1 MAFGIPVDFY
11 SLNNAIYN
19 PGIHDDY
26 YSNMWVTD
34 RSNEELSGPEKAF
47 LDGSFED
54 NHPGHIILGEATV
67 TYNCH
72 GYTFGVIQGTDR
84 YNISWRAD
92 LCNGAFVLVNTPQAG
107 DIALMRYDSGVP
119 DSPHSAIVFNQDTV
133 ISKWGELPLTKHHK
147 DSVIDII
154 AFENGDAHYTYYRRV
169 VNTNSM
175 ISGLSTFNGT
185 GTYIFSPNVTPAT
198 CTWSVEPADMFQN
211 ASGTGYTANLSY
223 ATPFVHLAPKAT
235 LTFTFSYGCDNHY
248 TATKEIDLRI
258 PTTTVSGN
266 AVSDGFVIDANAVV
280 TVTGKIKSNERAKT
294 IVPVGT
300 RLVIDNGIMTS
311 NDDVMWQGIEV
322 WGNSST
328 HQFLTNGSYGQ
339 GYLEMKNGAT
349 IENAK
354 CAVELWRPNYWNT
367 TGGIIHA
374 SDATFLN
381 NATAVHA
388 LSYDNYNPANYS
400 EADYNAEFK
409 NCNFEV
415 NEDYLGTE
423 TFTRHVTLAGV
434 DGIRFLGCDFS
445 AKRGVT
451 GIDPWCM
458 GITAYDAGFTVK
470 PLCTSTE
477 VWPCPEGSYKQSTFT
492 GLCGGIRASSDGS
505 QPRAFTVREAVFTNN
520 DRGIRAINTGFP
532 VILMNEFNI
541 SRDNTYCDFNYGII
555 LDNVPGFCVEENSF
569 HPVPGSGGAT
579 VGLAVHDSHSVNN
592 IYRNSFTNLTRACL
606 AFGQNVCSSTPGVV
620 LGLTYTCNDFG
631 NNQRDLMVLQEDG
644 HGDIQPL
651 QGTPGLSAGNTFRDS
666 DFQIYNDGD
675 TPITYYYNSNN
686 PNESPS
692 TSLVYNVYLN
702 GQAKSNLCLSHYG
715 NGPVDKS
722 AQEKEALASE
732 YLAAYSAYL
741 NLKQLYD
748 SRIDGGSTPAQL
760 SDINAATPADM
771 WELRA
776 RLLGLSPYVSKQVLA
791 AAADRNDVFTDPV
804 LFEILAANPDELR
817 SDSLISYLENKE
829 HPLPD
834 YMISLLRQIA
844 GGTTARTAL
853 MAEMNRLGHEYSL
866 AAGDIVRS
874 NLNDTVA
881 NPTELRNWLG
891 SLNDIAADRMV
902 ISSYLH
908 EGDSTSAFTLA
919 SMLPEL
925 YGLQGG
931 QLEDH
936 AGYMLLLQLYQ
947 TLKRTGRTV
956 YELTETETA
965 VVDSIVENGAGVS
978 RVMARSLQEQVTGV
992 MTETCLDLEEPE
1004 LPVGDRS
1011 KAFVDEG
1018 SMNKA
1023 VGFTASLS
1031 PNPATTWA
1039 VVDYTLPS
1047 RMSKATVVL
1056 TNTLGV
1062 TVMTAELDGN
1072 HGQKV
1077 LDLRSLPVGVY
1088 LYTIR
1093 CGSYMETG
1101 KLVVTQ

>member
-1 MAFGIPVDFY
+1 MA
-11 SLNNAIYN
+11 
-19 PGIHDDY
+19 
-26 YSNMWVTD
+26 
-34 RSNEELSGPEKAF
+34 
-47 LDGSFED
+47 
-54 NHPGHIILGEATV
+54 LGVAT
-67 TYNCH
+67 
-72 GYTFGVIQGTDR
+72 
-84 YNISWRAD
+84 
-92 LCNGAFVLVNTPQAG
+92 
-107 DIALMRYDSGVP
+107 
-119 DSPHSAIVFNQDTV
+119 
-133 ISKWGELPLTKHHK
+133 
-147 DSVIDII
+147 
-154 AFENGDAHYTYYRRV
+154 HYVYYRRLI
-169 VNTNSM
+169 NTNSM
-175 ISGLSTFNGT
+175 ISGSPTFNGT

-311 NDDVMWQGIEV
+311 NGDVMWQGIEV

-328 HQFLTNGSYGQ
+328 HQFLINGSYGQ

-349 IENAK
+349 IENAR
-354 CAVELWRPNYWNT
+354 CAVELWWPNHWST

-675 TPITYYYNSNN
+675 NPITYYYNSNN

-702 GQAKSNLCLSHYG
+702 GQAKSNLCLTHYG

-722 AQEKEALASE
+722 AQEKAALASE
-732 YLAAYSAYL
+732 YLTAYSAYL

-771 WELRA
+771 RELRA

-844 GGTTARTAL
+844 GGTTARTA
-853 MAEMNRLGHEYSL
+853 MVGQMNKLWHDYSL

-891 SLNDIAADRMV
+891 NLNDIAADRMA

-919 SMLPEL
+919 AMLPEL
-925 YGLQGG
+925 YGLQGE
-931 QLEDH
+931 QLEEH

-965 VVDSIVENGAGVS
+965 VVDSIVENGVGVS
-978 RVMARSLQEQVTGV
+978 RIMARSLQEQVTGV

-1004 LPVGDRS
+1004 LPGGDRS

-1023 VGFTASLS
+1023 VGFKASLS

-1039 VVDYTLPS
+1039 VVDYTLPPT
-1047 RMSKATVVL
+1047 MSKATVVL
-1056 TNTLGV
+1056 ANTLGV
-1062 TVMTAELDGN
+1062 TVMTTELNGTQ
-1072 HGQKV
+1072 GQKV
-1077 LDLRSLPVGVY
+1077 LDLRSLPDGVY

>member
-1 MAFGIPVDFY
+1 
-11 SLNNAIYN
+11 
-19 PGIHDDY
+19 
-26 YSNMWVTD
+26 
-34 RSNEELSGPEKAF
+34 
-47 LDGSFED
+47 
-54 NHPGHIILGEATV
+54 
-67 TYNCH
+67 
-72 GYTFGVIQGTDR
+72 
-84 YNISWRAD
+84 
-92 LCNGAFVLVNTPQAG
+92 
-107 DIALMRYDSGVP
+107 MRYDSGVP

-374 SDATFLN
+374 SDATFRN
-381 NATAVHA
+381 NATSVRAVSYSNYYPNTHVEA
-388 LSYDNYNPANYS
+388 SYDS
-400 EADYNAEFK
+400 HFT
-409 NCNFEV
+409 NCNFV
-415 NEDYLGTE
+415 VDEDYLGTE
-423 TFTRHVTLAGV
+423 TFTKHVNLADV
-434 DGIRFLGCDFS
+434 NGIDFLGCDFS

-451 GIDPWCM
+451 GIDPWCI
-458 GITAYDAGFTVK
+458 GLNAYDAGFTVK
-470 PLCTSTE
+470 SLCTNPM
-477 VWPCPEGSYKQSTFT
+477 VVPCPDEDLKKSTFM
-492 GLCGGIRASSDGS
+492 GLCAGVKASSSGDN
-505 QPRAFTVREAVFTNN
+505 PRTFIVRDAVFTNN
-520 DRGIRAINTGFP
+520 DIGVHAINTGFP
-532 VILMNEFNI
+532 TILMNEFNI
-541 SRDNTYCDFNYGII
+541 NSDNNYCTSNYGII
-555 LDNVPGFCVEENSF
+555 LDHVTSFCVEENSF
-569 HPVPGSGGAT
+569 QPLSGSVSSVRGIS
-579 VGLAVHDSHSVNN
+579 VRDSYGVND

-606 AFGQNVCSSTPGVV
+606 ASGQNVCGNTPSGV
-620 LGLTYTCNDFG
+620 LGLTFTCNDF
-631 NNQRDLMVLQEDG
+631 NNNTRDLMVLQEDG
-644 HGDIQPL
+644 IGDIQPL
-651 QGTPGLSAGNTFRDS
+651 QGTPDLSAGNTFRDS
-666 DFQIYNDGD
+666 GFQIYNDGD

-791 AAADRNDVFTDPV
+791 AAADRDDVFTDPV

-817 SDSLISYLENKE
+817 NDSLISYLENKE

-1093 CGSYMETG
+1093 CGSLAETG

>member
-1 MAFGIPVDFY
+1 MGRMHRAL
-11 SLNNAIYN
+11 SIYGYRFLV
-19 PGIHDDY
+19 P
-26 YSNMWVTD
+26 
-34 RSNEELSGPEKAF
+34 NETMHKYVKEKY
-47 LDGSFED
+47 
-54 NHPGHIILGEATV
+54 P
-67 TYNCH
+67 
-72 GYTFGVIQGTDR
+72 
-84 YNISWRAD
+84 
-92 LCNGAFVLVNTPQAG
+92 
-107 DIALMRYDSGVP
+107 
-119 DSPHSAIVFNQDTV
+119 
-133 ISKWGELPLTKHHK
+133 
-147 DSVIDII
+147 
-154 AFENGDAHYTYYRRV
+154 YTYPLSITEDETWDFAIKMYQNIV
-169 VNTNSM
+169 VTN
-175 ISGLSTFNGT
+175 N
-185 GTYIFSPNVTPAT
+185 
-198 CTWSVEPADMFQN
+198 
-211 ASGTGYTANLSY
+211 
-223 ATPFVHLAPKAT
+223 AT
-235 LTFTFSYGCDNHY
+235 LTITGEVKMPIN
-248 TATKEIDLRI
+248 
-258 PTTTVSGN
+258 
-266 AVSDGFVIDANAVV
+266 
-280 TVTGKIKSNERAKT
+280 GKIIVHPGAKL
-294 IVPVGT
+294 I
-300 RLVIDNGIMTS
+300 IDGGKVTTAHKQL
-311 NDDVMWQGIEV
+311 WQGIEV
-322 WGNSST
+322 WGNKNT

-374 SDATFLN
+374 SDATFRN
-381 NATAVHA
+381 NATSVRAVSYSNYYPNTHVEA
-388 LSYDNYNPANYS
+388 SYDS
-400 EADYNAEFK
+400 HFT
-409 NCNFEV
+409 NCNFV
-415 NEDYLGTE
+415 VDDDYLGTE
-423 TFTRHVTLAGV
+423 TFTKHVNLADV
-434 DGIRFLGCDFS
+434 NGIDFLGCDFS

-451 GIDPWCM
+451 GVDPWCI
-458 GITAYDAGFTVK
+458 GLNAYDAGFTVK
-470 PLCTSTE
+470 SLCTNPM
-477 VWPCPEGSYKQSTFT
+477 VVPCPDEDLKKSTFM
-492 GLCGGIRASSDGS
+492 GLCAGVKASSSGDN
-505 QPRAFTVREAVFTNN
+505 PRTFIVRDAVFTNN
-520 DRGIRAINTGFP
+520 DIGVHAINTGFP
-532 VILMNEFNI
+532 TILMNEFNI
-541 SRDNTYCDFNYGII
+541 NSDNNYCTSNYGII
-555 LDNVPGFCVEENSF
+555 LDHVTSFCVEENSF
-569 HPVPGSGGAT
+569 QPLPGS
-579 VGLAVHDSHSVNN
+579 VGSVRGISVRDSYGVND
-592 IYRNSFTNLTRACL
+592 IYRNSFTNLTRACRVL
-606 AFGQNVCSSTPGVV
+606 GQNVCGNTPSGV
-620 LGLTYTCNDFG
+620 LGLTFTCNDF
-631 NNQRDLMVLQEDG
+631 NNNTRDLMVLQEDG
-644 HGDIQPL
+644 IGDIQPL
-651 QGTPGLSAGNTFRDS
+651 QGSPDLSAGNTFRDS
-666 DFQIYNDGD
+666 GFQIYNDGD

-722 AQEKEALASE
+722 AQEKAALASE
-732 YLAAYSAYL
+732 YLTAYFAYL

-844 GGTTARTAL
+844 GGTTARTA
-853 MAEMNRLGHEYSL
+853 MVGQMNKLWHDYSL

-891 SLNDIAADRMV
+891 NLNDIAADRMA

-919 SMLPEL
+919 AMLPEL
-925 YGLQGG
+925 YRLQGE
-931 QLEDH
+931 QLEEH

-965 VVDSIVENGAGVS
+965 VVDSIVENGVGVS
-978 RVMARSLQEQVTGV
+978 RIMAQSLQEQVTGV

-1004 LPVGDRS
+1004 LPGGDRS
-1011 KAFVDEG
+1011 QAFVDEG

-1023 VGFTASLS
+1023 VGFKASLS

-1039 VVDYTLPS
+1039 VVDYTLPPTL
-1047 RMSKATVVL
+1047 SKAIIVL

-1062 TVMTAELDGN
+1062 TVMTTELNGTQ
-1072 HGQKV
+1072 GQKV
-1077 LDLRSLPVGVY
+1077 LDLRSLPDGVY